1 MVDLAISVGQTQTPE
16 AVLFWVLAPLTVA
29 AALAMLL
36 VKKAVHSAILMAS
49 VMINLAIFYIAQ
61 DALFLGIVQIVV
73 YTGAVMMLF
82 LFILMLV
89 GVDSSDS
96 LTETIPGLRPIA
108 ITAAV
113 GFGGLMVS
121 LIGRA
126 TLGRSAIGLEAANS
140 NGNVKGIAQLL
151 FSTYVWPFEVVSA
164 LLITAALGAMV
175 LAHHQSLQLRPTQR
189 QLSTQRFR
197 GASLANA
204 AGLPAPGVFARH
216 NAVDV
221 PALLPDGTPAANS
234 INATLQARGDMLTSG
249 TFELGKVDTS
259 KGEEKLMDAAN
270 YLYLSALLFTI
281 GAVGVVVRRNAIVVF
296 MCVELM
302 LNAANLAFVTFS
314 RINGDLNGQV
324 VAFFTMVVA
333 ACEVVVGLA
342 IIVTIYR
349 SRRSASVDDASLLKR

>member
-29 AALAMLL
+29 AALGMLL

-49 VMINLAIFYIAQ
+49 VMINLAIFYIEQ

-126 TLGRSAIGLEAANS
+126 TLGRNAIGLEAANS
-140 NGNVKGIAQLL
+140 IGNVKGIAQLL

-175 LAHHQSLQLRPTQR
+175 LAHHQSIQVRPTQR

-197 GASLANA
+197 GESLANA

-259 KGEEKLMDAAN
+259 KGEEK
-270 YLYLSALLFTI
+270 
-281 GAVGVVVRRNAIVVF
+281 
-296 MCVELM
+296 
-302 LNAANLAFVTFS
+302 
-314 RINGDLNGQV
+314 
-324 VAFFTMVVA
+324 
-333 ACEVVVGLA
+333 
-342 IIVTIYR
+342 
-349 SRRSASVDDASLLKR
+349 

>member
-16 AVLFWVLAPLTVA
+16 ALLFWVLAPLTVA
-29 AALAMLL
+29 AALGMLL

-108 ITAAV
+108 ITAAL
-113 GFGGLMVS
+113 GFGGLMMS
-121 LIGRA
+121 LISRA
-126 TLGRSAIGLEAANS
+126 TLGRNAIGLDAANS
-140 NGNVKGIAQLL
+140 LGNVEGIAQLL
-151 FSTYVWPFEVVSA
+151 FSRYVWPFEVVSA
-164 LLITAALGAMV
+164 LLITAALAAMV
-175 LAHHQSLQLRPTQR
+175 LAHHQSIQVRPTQR

-197 GASLANA
+197 GESLANA

-259 KGEEKLMDAAN
+259 KGEEK
-270 YLYLSALLFTI
+270 
-281 GAVGVVVRRNAIVVF
+281 
-296 MCVELM
+296 
-302 LNAANLAFVTFS
+302 
-314 RINGDLNGQV
+314 
-324 VAFFTMVVA
+324 
-333 ACEVVVGLA
+333 
-342 IIVTIYR
+342 
-349 SRRSASVDDASLLKR
+349 

>member
-1 MVDLAISVGQTQTPE
+1 VGQTQTPE

-29 AALAMLL
+29 AALGMLL

-49 VMINLAIFYIAQ
+49 VMVNLAIFYIAQ

-108 ITAAV
+108 IVAAV

-126 TLGRSAIGLEAANS
+126 TLGRNAIGLEAANS
-140 NGNVKGIAQLL
+140 LGNVQGIAQLL
-151 FSTYVWPFEVVSA
+151 FSRYVWPFEVVSA

-175 LAHHQSLQLRPTQR
+175 LAHHQSIQVRPTQR

-197 GASLANA
+197 GKSLANA

-259 KGEEKLMDAAN
+259 KGEEK
-270 YLYLSALLFTI
+270 
-281 GAVGVVVRRNAIVVF
+281 
-296 MCVELM
+296 
-302 LNAANLAFVTFS
+302 
-314 RINGDLNGQV
+314 
-324 VAFFTMVVA
+324 
-333 ACEVVVGLA
+333 
-342 IIVTIYR
+342 
-349 SRRSASVDDASLLKR
+349 

>member
-1 MVDLAISVGQTQTPE
+1 MLDLAISVGQTQTPE

-29 AALAMLL
+29 AALGMLL

-49 VMINLAIFYIAQ
+49 VMVNLAIFYIAQ

-108 ITAAV
+108 ITAAL
-113 GFGGLMVS
+113 GFGGLMMS
-121 LIGRA
+121 LISRA
-126 TLGRSAIGLEAANS
+126 TLGRNAIGLDSANS
-140 NGNVKGIAQLL
+140 LGNVEGIAQLL
-151 FSTYVWPFEVVSA
+151 FSRYVWPFEVVSA

-175 LAHHQSLQLRPTQR
+175 LAHHQSLQIRPTQR

-197 GASLANA
+197 GKSLANA

-234 INATLQARGDMLTSG
+234 INATLQARGDMLPSG

-259 KGEEKLMDAAN
+259 KGEEK
-270 YLYLSALLFTI
+270 
-281 GAVGVVVRRNAIVVF
+281 
-296 MCVELM
+296 
-302 LNAANLAFVTFS
+302 
-314 RINGDLNGQV
+314 
-324 VAFFTMVVA
+324 
-333 ACEVVVGLA
+333 
-342 IIVTIYR
+342 
-349 SRRSASVDDASLLKR
+349 

>member
-29 AALAMLL
+29 AALGMLL

-49 VMINLAIFYIAQ
+49 VMVNLAIFYIAQ

-108 ITAAV
+108 ITAAL
-113 GFGGLMVS
+113 GFGGLMMS
-121 LIGRA
+121 LISRA
-126 TLGRSAIGLEAANS
+126 TLGRNAIGLEAANS
-140 NGNVKGIAQLL
+140 LGNVQGIAQLL
-151 FSTYVWPFEVVSA
+151 FSRYVWPFEVVSA

-175 LAHHQSLQLRPTQR
+175 LAHHQSIQVRPTQR

-197 GASLANA
+197 GKSLANA

-259 KGEEKLMDAAN
+259 KGEEK
-270 YLYLSALLFTI
+270 
-281 GAVGVVVRRNAIVVF
+281 
-296 MCVELM
+296 
-302 LNAANLAFVTFS
+302 
-314 RINGDLNGQV
+314 
-324 VAFFTMVVA
+324 
-333 ACEVVVGLA
+333 
-342 IIVTIYR
+342 
-349 SRRSASVDDASLLKR
+349 

>member
-29 AALAMLL
+29 AALGMLL

-49 VMINLAIFYIAQ
+49 VMVNLAVFYIAQ

-108 ITAAV
+108 IVAAV

-126 TLGRSAIGLEAANS
+126 TLGRNAIGLEAANS
-140 NGNVKGIAQLL
+140 LGNVQGIAQLL
-151 FSTYVWPFEVVSA
+151 FSRYVWPFEVVSA

-175 LAHHQSLQLRPTQR
+175 LAHHQSIQVRPTQR

-197 GASLANA
+197 GKSLANA

-259 KGEEKLMDAAN
+259 KGEE
-270 YLYLSALLFTI
+270 
-281 GAVGVVVRRNAIVVF
+281 
-296 MCVELM
+296 
-302 LNAANLAFVTFS
+302 
-314 RINGDLNGQV
+314 
-324 VAFFTMVVA
+324 
-333 ACEVVVGLA
+333 
-342 IIVTIYR
+342 
-349 SRRSASVDDASLLKR
+349 

>member
-16 AVLFWVLAPLTVA
+16 ALLFWVLAPLTVA
-29 AALAMLL
+29 AALGMLL

-108 ITAAV
+108 ITAAL
-113 GFGGLMVS
+113 GFGGLMMS
-121 LIGRA
+121 LISRA
-126 TLGRSAIGLEAANS
+126 TLGRNAIGLDAANS
-140 NGNVKGIAQLL
+140 LGNVEGIAQLL
-151 FSTYVWPFEVVSA
+151 FSRYVWPFEVVSA

-175 LAHHQSLQLRPTQR
+175 LAHHQSIQVRPTQR

-197 GASLANA
+197 GKSLANA

-234 INATLQARGDMLTSG
+234 INATLQARGDMLPSG

-259 KGEEKLMDAAN
+259 KGEEK
-270 YLYLSALLFTI
+270 
-281 GAVGVVVRRNAIVVF
+281 
-296 MCVELM
+296 
-302 LNAANLAFVTFS
+302 
-314 RINGDLNGQV
+314 
-324 VAFFTMVVA
+324 
-333 ACEVVVGLA
+333 
-342 IIVTIYR
+342 
-349 SRRSASVDDASLLKR
+349 

>member
-1 MVDLAISVGQTQTPE
+1 MLDLAISVGQTQTPE
-16 AVLFWVLAPLTVA
+16 DVLFWVLAPLTVA
-29 AALAMLL
+29 AALGMLL

-49 VMINLAIFYIAQ
+49 VMVNLAIFYIAQ

-108 ITAAV
+108 ITAAL
-113 GFGGLMVS
+113 GFGGLMMS
-121 LIGRA
+121 LISRA
-126 TLGRSAIGLEAANS
+126 TLGRNAIGLDAANS
-140 NGNVKGIAQLL
+140 LGNVEGIAQLL
-151 FSTYVWPFEVVSA
+151 FSRYVWPFEVVSA

-175 LAHHQSLQLRPTQR
+175 LAHHQSIQVRPTQR

-197 GASLANA
+197 GKSLANA

-234 INATLQARGDMLTSG
+234 INATLQARGDMLPSG

-259 KGEEKLMDAAN
+259 KGEEK
-270 YLYLSALLFTI
+270 
-281 GAVGVVVRRNAIVVF
+281 
-296 MCVELM
+296 
-302 LNAANLAFVTFS
+302 
-314 RINGDLNGQV
+314 
-324 VAFFTMVVA
+324 
-333 ACEVVVGLA
+333 
-342 IIVTIYR
+342 
-349 SRRSASVDDASLLKR
+349 

>member
-16 AVLFWVLAPLTVA
+16 ALLFWVLAPLTVA
-29 AALAMLL
+29 AALGMLL

-108 ITAAV
+108 ITAAL
-113 GFGGLMVS
+113 GFGGLMLS

-126 TLGRSAIGLEAANS
+126 TLGRNAIGLDAANS
-140 NGNVKGIAQLL
+140 IGNVKGIAQLL

-175 LAHHQSLQLRPTQR
+175 LAHHQSIQVRPTQR

-249 TFELGKVDTS
+249 SFELGKVDTS
-259 KGEEKLMDAAN
+259 KGEEK
-270 YLYLSALLFTI
+270 
-281 GAVGVVVRRNAIVVF
+281 
-296 MCVELM
+296 
-302 LNAANLAFVTFS
+302 
-314 RINGDLNGQV
+314 
-324 VAFFTMVVA
+324 
-333 ACEVVVGLA
+333 
-342 IIVTIYR
+342 
-349 SRRSASVDDASLLKR
+349 

>member
-1 MVDLAISVGQTQTPE
+1 MVDLAITVGQTQTPE

-29 AALAMLL
+29 AALGMLL

-49 VMINLAIFYIAQ
+49 VMVNLAIFYIAQ

-108 ITAAV
+108 ITAAL
-113 GFGGLMVS
+113 GFGGLMMS
-121 LIGRA
+121 LISRA
-126 TLGRSAIGLEAANS
+126 TLGRNAIGLDAANS
-140 NGNVKGIAQLL
+140 LGNVEGIAQLL
-151 FSTYVWPFEVVSA
+151 FSRYVWPFEVVSA

-175 LAHHQSLQLRPTQR
+175 LAHHQSLQIRPTQR

-197 GASLANA
+197 GKSLANA

-234 INATLQARGDMLTSG
+234 INATLQARGDMLPSG

-259 KGEEKLMDAAN
+259 KGEEK
-270 YLYLSALLFTI
+270 
-281 GAVGVVVRRNAIVVF
+281 
-296 MCVELM
+296 
-302 LNAANLAFVTFS
+302 
-314 RINGDLNGQV
+314 
-324 VAFFTMVVA
+324 
-333 ACEVVVGLA
+333 
-342 IIVTIYR
+342 
-349 SRRSASVDDASLLKR
+349 

>member
-1 MVDLAISVGQTQTPE
+1 MLDLAISVGQTQTPE
-16 AVLFWVLAPLTVA
+16 AVLFWVLAPLTLA
-29 AALAMLL
+29 AALGMLL

-49 VMINLAIFYIAQ
+49 VMVNLAIFYIAQ

-108 ITAAV
+108 ITAAL
-113 GFGGLMVS
+113 GFGGLMMS
-121 LIGRA
+121 LISRA
-126 TLGRSAIGLEAANS
+126 TLGRNAIGLDAANS
-140 NGNVKGIAQLL
+140 LGNVEGIAQLL
-151 FSTYVWPFEVVSA
+151 FSRYVWPFEVVSA

-175 LAHHQSLQLRPTQR
+175 LAHHQSIQVRPTQR

-197 GASLANA
+197 GESLANA

-259 KGEEKLMDAAN
+259 KGEEK
-270 YLYLSALLFTI
+270 
-281 GAVGVVVRRNAIVVF
+281 
-296 MCVELM
+296 
-302 LNAANLAFVTFS
+302 
-314 RINGDLNGQV
+314 
-324 VAFFTMVVA
+324 
-333 ACEVVVGLA
+333 
-342 IIVTIYR
+342 
-349 SRRSASVDDASLLKR
+349 

>member
-29 AALAMLL
+29 AALGMLL

-49 VMINLAIFYIAQ
+49 VMVNLAVFYIAQ

-108 ITAAV
+108 IVAAV

-126 TLGRSAIGLEAANS
+126 TLGRNAIGLEAANS
-140 NGNVKGIAQLL
+140 LGNVEGIAQLL
-151 FSTYVWPFEVVSA
+151 FSRYIWPFEVVSS
-164 LLITAALGAMV
+164 LFITAALGAMV
-175 LAHHQSLQLRPTQR
+175 LAHHQSIQVRPTQR

-197 GASLANA
+197 GKSLANA

-259 KGEEKLMDAAN
+259 KGEEK
-270 YLYLSALLFTI
+270 
-281 GAVGVVVRRNAIVVF
+281 
-296 MCVELM
+296 
-302 LNAANLAFVTFS
+302 
-314 RINGDLNGQV
+314 
-324 VAFFTMVVA
+324 
-333 ACEVVVGLA
+333 
-342 IIVTIYR
+342 
-349 SRRSASVDDASLLKR
+349 

>member
-29 AALAMLL
+29 AALGMLL

-126 TLGRSAIGLEAANS
+126 TLGRNAIGLEAANS
-140 NGNVKGIAQLL
+140 LGNVEGIAQLL
-151 FSTYVWPFEVVSA
+151 FSRYVWPFEVVSA

-175 LAHHQSLQLRPTQR
+175 LAHHQSIQVRPTQR

-197 GASLANA
+197 GKSLANA

-259 KGEEKLMDAAN
+259 KGEEK
-270 YLYLSALLFTI
+270 
-281 GAVGVVVRRNAIVVF
+281 
-296 MCVELM
+296 
-302 LNAANLAFVTFS
+302 
-314 RINGDLNGQV
+314 
-324 VAFFTMVVA
+324 
-333 ACEVVVGLA
+333 
-342 IIVTIYR
+342 
-349 SRRSASVDDASLLKR
+349 

>member
-29 AALAMLL
+29 AALGMLL

-49 VMINLAIFYIAQ
+49 VMVNLAVFYIAQ

-108 ITAAV
+108 IVAAV

-126 TLGRSAIGLEAANS
+126 TLGRNAIGLEAANS
-140 NGNVKGIAQLL
+140 LGNVEGIAQLL
-151 FSTYVWPFEVVSA
+151 FSRYVWPFEVVSA

-175 LAHHQSLQLRPTQR
+175 LAHHQSIQVRPTQR

-197 GASLANA
+197 GKSLANA

-216 NAVDV
+216 NAVDA

-259 KGEEKLMDAAN
+259 KGEEK
-270 YLYLSALLFTI
+270 
-281 GAVGVVVRRNAIVVF
+281 
-296 MCVELM
+296 
-302 LNAANLAFVTFS
+302 
-314 RINGDLNGQV
+314 
-324 VAFFTMVVA
+324 
-333 ACEVVVGLA
+333 
-342 IIVTIYR
+342 
-349 SRRSASVDDASLLKR
+349 